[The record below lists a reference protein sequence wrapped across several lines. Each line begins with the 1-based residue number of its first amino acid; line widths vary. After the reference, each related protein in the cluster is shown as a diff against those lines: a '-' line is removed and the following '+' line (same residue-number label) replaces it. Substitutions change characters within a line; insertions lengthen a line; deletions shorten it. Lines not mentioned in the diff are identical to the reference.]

1 MLSFSWMDMI
11 MSFDCL
17 QRKVFDVTDWYIAS
31 SLGTIKL
38 LDHKHFPIEDN
49 IIITVLQVCSLKLK
63 GLEWH
68 VLESRL
74 HVMRS
79 WNHKQKKNMAYPF
92 CPGWFVRSLRHMLGI
107 SSTMLKVVPPFL
119 ATPTLRESHT
129 RKEISQH
136 RGPFKQLQF
145 T

>member
-79 WNHKQKKNMAYPF
+79 WNHKQKKHGLPILPRLICSESETY
-92 CPGWFVRSLRHMLGI
+92 VRN
-107 SSTMLKVVPPFL
+107 
-119 ATPTLRESHT
+119 
-129 RKEISQH
+129 
-136 RGPFKQLQF
+136 QLNHA
-145 T
+145 